1 MNDSWFRDTGA
12 IFVKNEEGII
22 RGTNWLFNSWGGLDG
37 GCYDYWEDDLLV
49 AGKMCNIER
58 IPYYKYNMI
67 LEGGS
72 ISFDG
77 EGTLLTTEE
86 CLLNPNRNPSMTKE
100 QIEAELKRG
109 LGVEKVIWLPN
120 GLFGDVDTNGH
131 VDNFC
136 VFARPGEV
144 LLSWTDDEKDPQ
156 YPISQHAYKLL
167 EAATDA
173 KGRHLKI
180 HKLYI
185 PSDIIRTPVCIR
197 WRGYVQEEFAG
208 LTQEEGTIER
218 EENQRLP
225 ASYVNFYFANGAIIS
240 PCFGVKEDEMARK
253 VFQEVFPEREV
264 VMVPTRE
271 VILGGGNI
279 HCITQQ
285 QPKGVKA

>member
-1 MNDSWFRDTGA
+1 M
-12 IFVKNEEGII
+12 KNAEGVV
-22 RGTNWLFNSWGGLDG
+22 RGTHWTFNSWGGLNG

-49 AGKMCNIER
+49 AGKMCDIER
-58 IPYYKYNMI
+58 CKRYKYKMI

-86 CLLNPNRNPSMTKE
+86 CLLNPNRNPDMTKE

-120 GLFGDVDTNGH
+120 GLYGDVDTNGH

-156 YPISQHAYKLL
+156 YPISHHAFELL
-167 EAATDA
+167 SEATDA

-180 HKLYI
+180 HKLLI
-185 PSDIIRTPVCIR
+185 PSDIKRTE
-197 WRGYVQEEFAG
+197 EEFRG
-208 LTQEEGTIER
+208 
-218 EENQRLP
+218 
-225 ASYVNFYFANGAIIS
+225 
-240 PCFGVKEDEMARK
+240 
-253 VFQEVFPEREV
+253 PEA
-264 VMVPTRE
+264 
-271 VILGGGNI
+271 GGGHDRARGEPAHARVVRELLLRERSDHLSVLRREGGRAGGEGVQGGVPGERGGDGAHARGDSGRRQHSLHHAAAAQGNQGMSLFMRVFVGRSR
-279 HCITQQ
+279 CIL
-285 QPKGVKA
+285 

>member
-1 MNDSWFRDTGA
+1 M
-12 IFVKNEEGII
+12 
-22 RGTNWLFNSWGGLDG
+22 
-37 GCYDYWEDDLLV
+37 
-49 AGKMCNIER
+49 
-58 IPYYKYNMI
+58 
-67 LEGGS
+67 
-72 ISFDG
+72 
-77 EGTLLTTEE
+77 
-86 CLLNPNRNPSMTKE
+86 
-100 QIEAELKRG
+100 LKRG

-144 LLSWTDDEKDPQ
+144 LLSWTDDVNDPQ
-156 YPISQHAYKLL
+156 YPISQRAYKLL
-167 EAATDA
+167 EEATDA

-180 HKLYI
+180 HKLQI
-185 PSDIIRTPVCIR
+185 PSDILRTP
-197 WRGYVQEEFAG
+197 EEFAG
-208 LTQEEGTIER
+208 LKQEEGTIER

-253 VFQEVFPEREV
+253 VFEEVFPEREV

>member
-1 MNDSWFRDTGA
+1 
-12 IFVKNEEGII
+12 
-22 RGTNWLFNSWGGLDG
+22 
-37 GCYDYWEDDLLV
+37 
-49 AGKMCNIER
+49 
-58 IPYYKYNMI
+58 MI

-86 CLLNPNRNPSMTKE
+86 CLLNPNRNPNMTKAE
-100 QIEAELKRG
+100 IEAELKRG
-109 LGVEKVIWLPN
+109 LGVEKVIWLPK

-156 YPISQHAYKLL
+156 YPISQEAFKLL
-167 EAATDA
+167 EEATDA

-180 HKLYI
+180 HKLAI
-185 PSDIIRTPVCIR
+185 PSDIIRTA
-197 WRGYVQEEFAG
+197 EEFGG
-208 LTQEEGTIER
+208 LVQEEGTIER

-240 PCFGVKEDEMARK
+240 PCFGVKEDAMAEK
-253 VFQEVFPEREV
+253 VFKEVFPEREV

-285 QPKGVKA
+285 QPKGIKAQILL

>member
-1 MNDSWFRDTGA
+1 M
-12 IFVKNEEGII
+12 KNAEGIV
-22 RGTNWLFNSWGGLDG
+22 RGTHWTFNSWGGLNG

-49 AGKMCNIER
+49 AGKICDIER
-58 IPYYKYNMI
+58 CKRYKYSMI

-86 CLLNPNRNPSMTKE
+86 CLLNPNRNPNMTKE
-100 QIEAELKRG
+100 EIEAELKRG
-109 LGVEKVIWLPN
+109 LGVEKVIWLPK

-156 YPISQHAYKLL
+156 YPISQEAFKLL
-167 EAATDA
+167 EEATDA

-180 HKLYI
+180 HKLFI
-185 PSDIIRTPVCIR
+185 PSDIIRTA
-197 WRGYVQEEFAG
+197 EEFGG
-208 LTQEEGTIER
+208 LVQEEGTIER

-240 PCFGVKEDEMARK
+240 PCFGVKEDAMAEK
-253 VFQEVFPEREV
+253 VFKEVFPEREV

-285 QPKGVKA
+285 QPKGIKA